1 MCPLTLLQCDI
12 LFSMKID
19 GSKRMANPFEIRC
32 FGFTIDS
39 QEVADPKLLILIW
52 MEEDIFRFMD
62 KGQGHIKIYF

>member
-1 MCPLTLLQCDI
+1 MCPLTLLQCGI

-39 QEVADPKLLILIW
+39 QEVADPKLLILI
-52 MEEDIFRFMD
+52 
-62 KGQGHIKIYF
+62 